1 MKDRIKWGVLLAVC
15 LLLVIGNVRTYAQQD
30 MGRIISVPV
39 VNAWTLKEISDS
51 LKVEILSPK
60 DSSLVFTF
68 ESGTMT
74 EKFPTQ
80 WYGPFLMRV
89 THPHYYPVLKRI
101 TVYKKKMSVIL
112 DKVELTPITKL
123 TEQRLGEATVSATRV
138 QMVMK
143 GDTVVYD
150 ARAFQTAEG
159 SMLEELIEQ
168 LPGVR
173 LDDNGRITLN
183 GKFVSSLLL
192 NGKDF
197 FRGDPTV
204 ALRNLPA
211 YMVDKVKGYERTP
224 KGLSSRSE
232 VRETVLDVQLKR
244 EYSRGY
250 IANTD
255 WAAGT
260 RDRYAGRLFGL
271 CFTDRSRVSLSGK
284 LNTVNDT
291 RRPGRNGSWEPT
303 DLVGGLTAQ
312 KEAGVDY
319 MYDSGRSF
327 ELSANARY
335 SHYDTDYREST
346 NGETYL
352 PAATAYDRAQRSS
365 RNRSTSWNAAA
376 DMWWGAWDGVS
387 LFLTPSVSYRT
398 QDARAFSQTA
408 QFDADPDLVAGAV
421 GLADVFDPDAALR
434 RYALNATEAQSLT
447 DGNALDV
454 KVPLRLSQDFKANN
468 DYLELIGSFAYS
480 RTRDKRFAR
489 TVYDYVREGRR
500 DVRDEYAWQPKVS
513 HVEDW
518 TLRYTYRPYAEGQG
532 YFAIIPSYRLNYRY
546 LNHDYDLYRL
556 DSLPGWDAPIGYLP
570 STRDSMAAAL
580 DARNSPYQSH
590 RDWAHTPSVRFY
602 WRLFTD
608 AQEGFHQFN
617 FGLTLPVEIR
627 RDRLHYQRG
636 ALDTTL
642 TRRVAL
648 MQAQASIECKDKWGN
663 KLELNYQLRTQA
675 PDQADLLDWRDD
687 ADPLN
692 VRLGNPWLR
701 NTRIHTTQLYFKRG
715 NGHKKRNTYAS
726 LKWNVVESALSQ
738 SVRYDAS
745 TGRRTYRPENVSGN
759 WSLDGEFTLT
769 QPLGPKRRFRLTNE
783 TALRYNHNV
792 DLTGEGLSV
801 ERSVVRW
808 LAAGETLRGEYRQKS
823 WRVSGRLGVDWLTAN
838 SARESFETVSTTNW
852 TAGVAGQVTLPL
864 DIELATDV
872 TLYAR
877 RGYSDASMNTTDWV
891 WNARLS
897 RSFLRGKPL
906 TVSLE
911 GFDLLHS
918 LDNVTRTL
926 NAQGRTETRRNVLP
940 NYVMLHLSYRF
951 NLNPKKGSDD

>member
-1 MKDRIKWGVLLAVC
+1 MYHQKGYF
-15 LLLVIGNVRTYAQQD
+15 LLLLSALLICLNAVAQD

-39 VNAWTLKEISDS
+39 VNAWTLKEVGEGT
-51 LKVEILSPK
+51 KVEILSLK
-60 DSSLVFTF
+60 DSVLVFTF

-123 TEQRLGEATVSATRV
+123 AEQRLGEATVSATRV

-271 CFTDRSRVSLSGK
+271 CFTDRSRLSLYGK
-284 LNTVNDT
+284 LNNVNDT

-335 SHYDTDYREST
+335 SRYDTDYREAT

-365 RNRSTSWNAAA
+365 RNRSTAWNAAM
-376 DMWWGAWDGVS
+376 DLTYHPTNELY
-387 LFLTPSVSYRT
+387 LFVAPSVNYRT
-398 QDARAFSQTA
+398 YDENSFAQSA
-408 QFDADPDLVAGAV
+408 QFDANPELYGSADEIFNLWDEDAV
-421 GLADVFDPDAALR
+421 WQRHALTMTER
-434 RYALNATEAQSLT
+434 QTLN
-447 DGNALDV
+447 DGSFLDIR
-454 KVPLRLSQDFKANN
+454 VPVNFSQAFKSNN
-468 DYLELIGSFAYS
+468 DGFDIEGSFAYS
-480 RTRDKRFAR
+480 RSRDKRFAHSL
-489 TVYDYVREGRR
+489 YDYVREGSQDERS
-500 DVRDEYAWQPKVS
+500 EYAWHPKVS
-513 HVEDW
+513 QVHDW
-518 TLRYTYRPYAEGQG
+518 TLRYTYKPYQDGQS
-532 YFAIIPSYRLNYRY
+532 YFAIIPAYRLNYRY
-546 LNHDYDLYRL
+546 LNNDYDFYRL

-570 STRDSMAAAL
+570 STRDSLSAAF

-590 RDWAHTPSVRFY
+590 RDWTHTPSVRFFGRIWTGGKVY
-602 WRLFTD
+602 NQL
-608 AQEGFHQFN
+608 N
-617 FGLTLPVEIR
+617 VGLTIPVEIH
-627 RDRLHYQRG
+627 RDRMSYVRND
-636 ALDTTL
+636 LDTTL
-642 TRRVAL
+642 VRRVGL
-648 MQAQASIECKDKWGN
+648 FQAQATVEYKKGYAN
-663 KLELNYQLRTQA
+663 KIELNYQLRTQA
-675 PDQADLLDWRDD
+675 PDQVDLLDWRDD

-701 NTRIHTTQLYFKRG
+701 NTRYHTAQLYMKKYNSRKR
-715 NGHKKRNTYAS
+715 RNMYAS

-759 WSLDGEFTLT
+759 WSLDGDFTLT

-808 LAAGETLRGEYRQKS
+808 FTAGETLRGEYRQKS

>member
-39 VNAWTLKEISDS
+39 VNAWTLKEVSEGA
-51 LKVEILSPK
+51 KVEILSLK
-60 DSSLVFTF
+60 DSALVFTF

-80 WYGPFLMRV
+80 WHGSFLMRV
-89 THPHYYPVLKRI
+89 SHPHYYPELKRI
-101 TVYKKKMSVIL
+101 TIYKKKMSVIL

-123 TEQRLGEATVSATRV
+123 AEQRLGEATVSATRV

-271 CFTDRSRVSLSGK
+271 CFTDRSRVSLYGK
-284 LNTVNDT
+284 LNNVNDT

-319 MYDSGRSF
+319 MYDSGQSF

-365 RNRSTSWNAAA
+365 RNRSTNWNVNM
-376 DMWWGAWDGVS
+376 DLTYHPTS
-387 LFLTPSVSYRT
+387 ELYLFVAPSVNYRT
-398 QDARAFSQTA
+398 YDENSFAQSA
-408 QFDADPDLVAGAV
+408 QFDANPELYGTVDEIFNLWDADAV
-421 GLADVFDPDAALR
+421 WRRHALTVTER
-434 RYALNATEAQSLT
+434 QTLSDGSLLNIR
-447 DGNALDV
+447 
-454 KVPLRLSQDFKANN
+454 VPLNFSQAFKANN
-468 DYLELIGSFAYS
+468 DGFDIEGAFAYS
-480 RTRDKRFAR
+480 RSRDKRFAQSL
-489 TVYDYVREGRR
+489 YDYVREGS
-500 DVRDEYAWQPKVS
+500 RDERSDYAWHPKVS
-513 HVEDW
+513 QVHDW
-518 TLRYTYRPYAEGQG
+518 TLRYTYKPYQDGQS
-532 YFAIIPSYRLNYRY
+532 YFAVIPAYRLNYRY
-546 LNHDYDLYRL
+546 LN
-556 DSLPGWDAPIGYLP
+556 
-570 STRDSMAAAL
+570 
-580 DARNSPYQSH
+580 
-590 RDWAHTPSVRFY
+590 
-602 WRLFTD
+602 
-608 AQEGFHQFN
+608 
-617 FGLTLPVEIR
+617 
-627 RDRLHYQRG
+627 
-636 ALDTTL
+636 TT
-642 TRRVAL
+642 V
-648 MQAQASIECKDKWGN
+648 
-663 KLELNYQLRTQA
+663 
-675 PDQADLLDWRDD
+675 P
-687 ADPLN
+687 
-692 VRLGNPWLR
+692 
-701 NTRIHTTQLYFKRG
+701 
-715 NGHKKRNTYAS
+715 
-726 LKWNVVESALSQ
+726 
-738 SVRYDAS
+738 
-745 TGRRTYRPENVSGN
+745 
-759 WSLDGEFTLT
+759 
-769 QPLGPKRRFRLTNE
+769 
-783 TALRYNHNV
+783 
-792 DLTGEGLSV
+792 
-801 ERSVVRW
+801 
-808 LAAGETLRGEYRQKS
+808 
-823 WRVSGRLGVDWLTAN
+823 
-838 SARESFETVSTTNW
+838 
-852 TAGVAGQVTLPL
+852 
-864 DIELATDV
+864 
-872 TLYAR
+872 
-877 RGYSDASMNTTDWV
+877 
-891 WNARLS
+891 
-897 RSFLRGKPL
+897 
-906 TVSLE
+906 
-911 GFDLLHS
+911 
-918 LDNVTRTL
+918 
-926 NAQGRTETRRNVLP
+926 
-940 NYVMLHLSYRF
+940 
-951 NLNPKKGSDD
+951 

>member
-39 VNAWTLKEISDS
+39 VNAWTLKEVSEGA
-51 LKVEILSPK
+51 KVEILSLK
-60 DSSLVFTF
+60 DSALVFTF

-89 THPHYYPVLKRI
+89 SHPHYYPALKRI

-123 TEQRLGEATVSATRV
+123 AEQRLGEATVSATRV

-173 LDDNGRITLN
+173 LDDSGRITLN

-271 CFTDRSRVSLSGK
+271 CFTDRSRVSLYGK
-284 LNTVNDT
+284 LNNVNDT

-365 RNRSTSWNAAA
+365 RNRSTAWNAAM
-376 DMWWGAWDGVS
+376 DLTYHPTS
-387 LFLTPSVSYRT
+387 ELYLFVAPSVNYRT
-398 QDARAFSQTA
+398 YDETAFARSA
-408 QFDADPDLVAGAV
+408 QFDANPELYGSADGIFNLWDADAV
-421 GLADVFDPDAALR
+421 WRRHALTV
-434 RYALNATEAQSLT
+434 TERQTLSDGSL
-447 DGNALDV
+447 LDIR
-454 KVPLRLSQDFKANN
+454 VPLNFSQAFKANN
-468 DYLELIGSFAYS
+468 DGFDIEGAFAYS
-480 RTRDKRFAR
+480 RSRDKRFAQSL
-489 TVYDYVREGRR
+489 YDYVREGS
-500 DVRDEYAWQPKVS
+500 RDERSDYAWHPKVS
-513 HVEDW
+513 QVHDW
-518 TLRYTYRPYAEGQG
+518 TLRYTYKPYQDGQS
-532 YFAIIPSYRLNYRY
+532 YFAIIPAYRLNYRY
-546 LNHDYDLYRL
+546 LNNDYDFYRL

-570 STRDSMAAAL
+570 STRDSLSAAF

-590 RDWAHTPSVRFY
+590 RDWTHTPSVR
-602 WRLFTD
+602 LFGRIWTGGKVYN
-608 AQEGFHQFN
+608 QLN
-617 FGLTLPVEIR
+617 VGLTIPVEIHHDR
-627 RDRLHYQRG
+627 MSYVRDD
-636 ALDTTL
+636 LDTTL
-642 TRRVAL
+642 VRRVGL
-648 MQAQASIECKDKWGN
+648 FQAQATVEYKKGYAN
-663 KLELNYQLRTQA
+663 KIELNYQLRTQA

-687 ADPLN
+687 ADPLH

-701 NTRIHTTQLYFKRG
+701 NTRYHTTQLYFKRG

-808 LAAGETLRGEYRQKS
+808 FTAGETLRGEYRQKS

-838 SARESFETVSTTNW
+838 SARASFETVSTTNW
-852 TAGVAGQVTLPL
+852 TAGVAGQVSLPL

-906 TVSLE
+906 AVALE

>member
-39 VNAWTLKEISDS
+39 VNAWTLKEVSEGA
-51 LKVEILSPK
+51 KVEILSPK
-60 DSSLVFTF
+60 DSTLVFTF

-271 CFTDRSRVSLSGK
+271 CFTDRSRVSLYGK
-284 LNTVNDT
+284 LNNVNDT

-319 MYDSGRSF
+319 MYDSGQSF

-365 RNRSTSWNAAA
+365 RNRSTSWNANM
-376 DMWWGAWDGVS
+376 DLTYHPTS
-387 LFLTPSVSYRT
+387 ELYLFVAPLVNYRT
-398 QDARAFSQTA
+398 YDETAFARSA
-408 QFDADPDLVAGAV
+408 QFDANPELYGSADGIFNLWDADAV
-421 GLADVFDPDAALR
+421 WRRHALTVTER
-434 RYALNATEAQSLT
+434 QTLN
-447 DGNALDV
+447 DGSFLDIR
-454 KVPLRLSQDFKANN
+454 VPVNFSQAFKSNN
-468 DYLELIGSFAYS
+468 DGFDIEGSFSYS
-480 RTRDKRFAR
+480 RSRDKRFAHSF
-489 TVYDYVREGRR
+489 YDYVRESSQDERS
-500 DVRDEYAWQPKVS
+500 EYAWHPKVS
-513 HVEDW
+513 QVHDW
-518 TLRYTYRPYAEGQG
+518 TLRYTYKPYQDGQN
-532 YFAIIPSYRLNYRY
+532 YFAIIPSYRLNYCY
-546 LNHDYDLYRL
+546 LNNDYDFYRL

-570 STRDSMAAAL
+570 STRDSLSAVL

-590 RDWAHTPSVRFY
+590 RDWTHTPSVR
-602 WRLFTD
+602 LF
-608 AQEGFHQFN
+608 G
-617 FGLTLPVEIR
+617 
-627 RDRLHYQRG
+627 
-636 ALDTTL
+636 
-642 TRRVAL
+642 
-648 MQAQASIECKDKWGN
+648 
-663 KLELNYQLRTQA
+663 
-675 PDQADLLDWRDD
+675 
-687 ADPLN
+687 
-692 VRLGNPWLR
+692 
-701 NTRIHTTQLYFKRG
+701 RI
-715 NGHKKRNTYAS
+715 
-726 LKWNVVESALSQ
+726 
-738 SVRYDAS
+738 
-745 TGRRTYRPENVSGN
+745 
-759 WSLDGEFTLT
+759 
-769 QPLGPKRRFRLTNE
+769 
-783 TALRYNHNV
+783 
-792 DLTGEGLSV
+792 
-801 ERSVVRW
+801 
-808 LAAGETLRGEYRQKS
+808 
-823 WRVSGRLGVDWLTAN
+823 
-838 SARESFETVSTTNW
+838 
-852 TAGVAGQVTLPL
+852 
-864 DIELATDV
+864 
-872 TLYAR
+872 
-877 RGYSDASMNTTDWV
+877 
-891 WNARLS
+891 
-897 RSFLRGKPL
+897 
-906 TVSLE
+906 
-911 GFDLLHS
+911 
-918 LDNVTRTL
+918 
-926 NAQGRTETRRNVLP
+926 
-940 NYVMLHLSYRF
+940 
-951 NLNPKKGSDD
+951 

>member
-39 VNAWTLKEISDS
+39 VNAWTLKEVSEGA
-51 LKVEILSPK
+51 KVEILSLK
-60 DSSLVFTF
+60 DSALVFTF

-271 CFTDRSRVSLSGK
+271 CFTDRSRVSLYGK
-284 LNTVNDT
+284 LNNVNDT

-319 MYDSGRSF
+319 MYDSDHSF

-335 SHYDTDYREST
+335 SHYDTDYREAT

-352 PAATAYDRAQRSS
+352 PAATAYDRAQRSA
-365 RNRSTSWNAAA
+365 RNRSTAWNAAM
-376 DMWWGAWDGVS
+376 DLTYHPTS
-387 LFLTPSVSYRT
+387 ELYLFVAPSVNYRT
-398 QDARAFSQTA
+398 YDENSFAQSA
-408 QFDADPDLVAGAV
+408 QFDANPELYASTDEIFNLWSEDAVWQRHALTVAE
-421 GLADVFDPDAALR
+421 R
-434 RYALNATEAQSLT
+434 QTLN
-447 DGNALDV
+447 DGSYLDI
-454 KVPLRLSQDFKANN
+454 KVPVNFSQAFKSNN
-468 DYLELIGSFAYS
+468 DGFDIEGSFAYS
-480 RTRDKRFAR
+480 RSRDKRF
-489 TVYDYVREGRR
+489 THSLYDYVREGSQDKRS
-500 DVRDEYAWQPKVS
+500 EYAWHPKVS
-513 HVEDW
+513 QVHDW
-518 TLRYTYRPYAEGQG
+518 TLRYTYKPYQDGQS
-532 YFAIIPSYRLNYRY
+532 YFAIIPAYRLNYRY
-546 LNHDYDLYRL
+546 LNNDYDFYRL

-570 STRDSMAAAL
+570 STRDSLSAAF

-590 RDWAHTPSVRFY
+590 RDWTHTPSVRFFGRIWTGGKVY
-602 WRLFTD
+602 N
-608 AQEGFHQFN
+608 QFN
-617 FGLTLPVEIR
+617 VGLTIPVEIH
-627 RDRLHYQRG
+627 RDRMSYVRND
-636 ALDTTL
+636 LDTTL
-642 TRRVAL
+642 VRRVGL
-648 MQAQASIECKDKWGN
+648 FQAQATIEYKKGYAN
-663 KLELNYQLRTQA
+663 KIELNYQLRTQA
-675 PDQADLLDWRDD
+675 PDQTDLLDWRDD

-701 NTRIHTTQLYFKRG
+701 NTRFHTTQLYMKKYNSRKR
-715 NGHKKRNTYAS
+715 RNTYAS
-726 LKWNVVESALSQ
+726 LRWNVVESALSQ
-738 SVRYDAS
+738 SVRYDAG

-769 QPLGPKRRFRLTNE
+769 QPFGPKRRFRLTNE

-808 LAAGETLRGEYRQKS
+808 LSAGETLRGEYRQKS

-897 RSFLRGKPL
+897 RSFLKGKPL

-951 NLNPKKGSDD
+951 NLNPKKGGDD

>member
-271 CFTDRSRVSLSGK
+271 CFTDRSRVSLYGK
-284 LNTVNDT
+284 LNNVNDT

-319 MYDSGRSF
+319 MYDSGQSF

-365 RNRSTSWNAAA
+365 RNRSTSWNANM
-376 DMWWGAWDGVS
+376 DLTYHPTS
-387 LFLTPSVSYRT
+387 ELYLFVAPLVNYRT
-398 QDARAFSQTA
+398 YDETAFARSA
-408 QFDADPDLVAGAV
+408 QFDANPELYGSADGIFNLWDADAV
-421 GLADVFDPDAALR
+421 WRRHALTVTER
-434 RYALNATEAQSLT
+434 QTLN
-447 DGNALDV
+447 DGSFLDIR
-454 KVPLRLSQDFKANN
+454 VPVNFSQAFKSNN
-468 DYLELIGSFAYS
+468 DGFDIEGSFSYS
-480 RTRDKRFAR
+480 RSRDKRFAHSF
-489 TVYDYVREGRR
+489 YDYVRESSQDERS
-500 DVRDEYAWQPKVS
+500 EYAWHPKVS
-513 HVEDW
+513 QVHDW
-518 TLRYTYRPYAEGQG
+518 TLRYTYKPYQDGQN
-532 YFAIIPSYRLNYRY
+532 YFAIIPSYRLNYCY
-546 LNHDYDLYRL
+546 LNNDYDFYRL

-570 STRDSMAAAL
+570 STRDSLSAVL

-590 RDWAHTPSVRFY
+590 RDWTHTPSVR
-602 WRLFTD
+602 LFGRILT
-608 AQEGFHQFN
+608 EGKVYNQLN
-617 FGLTLPVEIR
+617 VGLTIPVEIHS
-627 RDRLHYQRG
+627 DRMSYVRND
-636 ALDTTL
+636 LDTML
-642 TRRVAL
+642 VRRVGL
-648 MQAQASIECKDKWGN
+648 FQAQATIEYKKGYAN
-663 KLELNYQLRTQA
+663 KIELNYQLRTQA

-701 NTRIHTTQLYFKRG
+701 NTRYHTTQLYMKKYNSRKR
-715 NGHKKRNTYAS
+715 RNTYAS

-808 LAAGETLRGEYRQKS
+808 FTTGETLRGEYRQKS

-951 NLNPKKGSDD
+951 NLNPKKGGDD

>member
-15 LLLVIGNVRTYAQQD
+15 LLLVIGNVRIYAQQD

-39 VNAWTLKEISDS
+39 VNAWTLKEVSEGT
-51 LKVEILSPK
+51 KVEILSPK
-60 DSSLVFTF
+60 DSALVFTF

-211 YMVDKVKGYERTP
+211 YIVDKVKGYERTP
-224 KGLSSRSE
+224 RGLSSRSE

-271 CFTDRSRVSLSGK
+271 CFTDRSRLSLYGK
-284 LNTVNDT
+284 LNNVNDT

-319 MYDSGRSF
+319 MYDSGHSF

-352 PAATAYDRAQRSS
+352 PAATAYDRAQHSS
-365 RNRSTSWNAAA
+365 RNRSTAWNAAM
-376 DMWWGAWDGVS
+376 DLTYHPTS
-387 LFLTPSVSYRT
+387 ELYLFVAPSVNYRT
-398 QDARAFSQTA
+398 YDETALARSA
-408 QFDADPDLVAGAV
+408 QFDANPELYGAV
-421 GLADVFDPDAALR
+421 DEIFNLWDADAVWRRHALTVTER
-434 RYALNATEAQSLT
+434 QTLN
-447 DGNALDV
+447 DGSHLDIRIPV
-454 KVPLRLSQDFKANN
+454 NFSQAFKSNN
-468 DYLELIGSFAYS
+468 DGFDIEGSFSYS
-480 RTRDKRFAR
+480 RSRDKRFAQSL
-489 TVYDYVREGRR
+489 YDYVREGSQDERS
-500 DVRDEYAWQPKVS
+500 EYAWHPKVS
-513 HVEDW
+513 QVHDW
-518 TLRYTYRPYAEGQG
+518 TLRYTYKPYQDGQN

-546 LNHDYDLYRL
+546 LNNDYDFYRL

-570 STRDSMAAAL
+570 STRDSLSAVL

-590 RDWAHTPSVRFY
+590 RDWTHTPSVRFFGRILTGGKIY
-602 WRLFTD
+602 NQL
-608 AQEGFHQFN
+608 N
-617 FGLTLPVEIR
+617 VGLTIPVEIHSNR
-627 RDRLHYQRG
+627 MSYVRND
-636 ALDTTL
+636 LDTTL
-642 TRRVAL
+642 VRRIGL
-648 MQAQASIECKDKWGN
+648 FQAQATVEYKKGYAN
-663 KLELNYQLRTQA
+663 KIELNYQLRTQT

-701 NTRIHTTQLYFKRG
+701 NTRYHTTQFYMKKYNSRKR
-715 NGHKKRNTYAS
+715 RNTYAS

-759 WSLDGEFTLT
+759 WSLDGDFTLT
-769 QPLGPKRRFRLTNE
+769 QPFGPKRRFRLTNE
-783 TALRYNHNV
+783 TTLRYNHNV

-906 TVSLE
+906 TVSVE

>member
-271 CFTDRSRVSLSGK
+271 CFTDRSRVSLYGK
-284 LNTVNDT
+284 LNNVNDT

-319 MYDSGRSF
+319 MYDSGQSF

-365 RNRSTSWNAAA
+365 RNRSTSWNANM
-376 DMWWGAWDGVS
+376 DLTYHPTS
-387 LFLTPSVSYRT
+387 ELYLFVAPLVNYRT
-398 QDARAFSQTA
+398 YDETAFARSA
-408 QFDADPDLVAGAV
+408 QFDANPELYGSADGIFNLWDADAV
-421 GLADVFDPDAALR
+421 WRRHALTVTER
-434 RYALNATEAQSLT
+434 QTLN
-447 DGNALDV
+447 DGSFLDIR
-454 KVPLRLSQDFKANN
+454 VPVNFSQAFKSNN
-468 DYLELIGSFAYS
+468 DGFDIEGSFSYS
-480 RTRDKRFAR
+480 RSRDKRFAHSF
-489 TVYDYVREGRR
+489 YDYVRESSQDERS
-500 DVRDEYAWQPKVS
+500 EYAWHPKVS
-513 HVEDW
+513 QVHDW
-518 TLRYTYRPYAEGQG
+518 TLRYTYKPYQDGQN
-532 YFAIIPSYRLNYRY
+532 YFAIIPSYRLNYCY
-546 LNHDYDLYRL
+546 LNNDYDFYRL

-570 STRDSMAAAL
+570 STRDSLSAVL

-590 RDWAHTPSVRFY
+590 RDWTHTPSVR
-602 WRLFTD
+602 LFGRILT
-608 AQEGFHQFN
+608 EGKVYSQLN
-617 FGLTLPVEIR
+617 VGLTIPVEIHS
-627 RDRLHYQRG
+627 DRMSYVRND
-636 ALDTTL
+636 LDTML
-642 TRRVAL
+642 VRRVGL
-648 MQAQASIECKDKWGN
+648 FQAQATIEYKKGYAN
-663 KLELNYQLRTQA
+663 KIELNYQLRTQA

-701 NTRIHTTQLYFKRG
+701 NTRYHTTQLYMKKYNSRKR
-715 NGHKKRNTYAS
+715 RNTYAS

-808 LAAGETLRGEYRQKS
+808 FTTGETLRGEYRQKS

-951 NLNPKKGSDD
+951 NLNPKKGGDD

>member
-15 LLLVIGNVRTYAQQD
+15 LLLVIGNVRIYAQQD

-39 VNAWTLKEISDS
+39 VNAWTLKEVSEGT
-51 LKVEILSPK
+51 KVEILSPK
-60 DSSLVFTF
+60 DSALVFTF

-211 YMVDKVKGYERTP
+211 YIVDKVKGYERTP
-224 KGLSSRSE
+224 RGLSSRSE

-271 CFTDRSRVSLSGK
+271 CFTDRSRLSLYGK
-284 LNTVNDT
+284 LNNVNDT

-319 MYDSGRSF
+319 MYDSGHSF

-352 PAATAYDRAQRSS
+352 PAATAYDRAQHSS
-365 RNRSTSWNAAA
+365 RNRSTAWNAAM
-376 DMWWGAWDGVS
+376 DLTYHPTS
-387 LFLTPSVSYRT
+387 ELYLFVAPSVNYRT
-398 QDARAFSQTA
+398 YDETALARSA
-408 QFDADPDLVAGAV
+408 QFDANPELYGAV
-421 GLADVFDPDAALR
+421 DEIFNLWDADAVWRRHALTVTER
-434 RYALNATEAQSLT
+434 QTLN
-447 DGNALDV
+447 DGSHLDIRIPV
-454 KVPLRLSQDFKANN
+454 NFSQAFKSNN
-468 DYLELIGSFAYS
+468 DGFDIEGSFSYS
-480 RTRDKRFAR
+480 RSRDKRFAQSL
-489 TVYDYVREGRR
+489 YDYVREGSQDERS
-500 DVRDEYAWQPKVS
+500 EYAWHPKVS
-513 HVEDW
+513 QVHDW
-518 TLRYTYRPYAEGQG
+518 TLRYTYKPYQDGQN

-546 LNHDYDLYRL
+546 LNNDYDFYRL

-570 STRDSMAAAL
+570 STRDSLSAVL

-590 RDWAHTPSVRFY
+590 RDWTHTPSVRFFGRILTGGKIY
-602 WRLFTD
+602 NQL
-608 AQEGFHQFN
+608 N
-617 FGLTLPVEIR
+617 VGLTIPVEIHSNR
-627 RDRLHYQRG
+627 MSYVRND
-636 ALDTTL
+636 LDTTL
-642 TRRVAL
+642 VRRIGL
-648 MQAQASIECKDKWGN
+648 FQAQATIEYKKGYAN
-663 KLELNYQLRTQA
+663 KIELNYQLRAQT

-701 NTRIHTTQLYFKRG
+701 NTRYHTTQFYMKKYNSRKR
-715 NGHKKRNTYAS
+715 RNTYAS

-759 WSLDGEFTLT
+759 WSLDGDFTLT
-769 QPLGPKRRFRLTNE
+769 QPFGPKRRFRLTNE
-783 TALRYNHNV
+783 TTLRYNHNV

-906 TVSLE
+906 TVSVE